1 MLFEWFFEKVKNCER
16 INEWKIGNVSV
27 YSENIDE
34 DKDVLLEFRRWNLD
48 KYSMQFFLIL
58 SHVREN

>member
-1 MLFEWFFEKVKNCER
+1 MENRESFRLFV
-16 INEWKIGNVSV
+16 
-27 YSENIDE
+27 NIDE

>member
-1 MLFEWFFEKVKNCER
+1 MLFEWFFEKEKNCER

-27 YSENIDE
+27 YSENIDK

-48 KYSMQFFLIL
+48 KYSMQFF
-58 SHVREN
+58 

>member
-1 MLFEWFFEKVKNCER
+1 MLFEWFFEKEKNCER